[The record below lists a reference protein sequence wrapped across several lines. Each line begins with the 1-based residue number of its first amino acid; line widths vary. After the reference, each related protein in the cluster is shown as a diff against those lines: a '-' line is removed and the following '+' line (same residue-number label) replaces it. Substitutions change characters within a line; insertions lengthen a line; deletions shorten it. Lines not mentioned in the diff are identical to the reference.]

1 MRLIDAFQLSL
12 AAISLAVAV
21 RLARHEDAWPMVV
34 TYWIV
39 LTAKNVLDVLS

>member
-1 MRLIDAFQLSL
+1 MTIALQLLL
-12 AAISLAVAV
+12 AAISLDVAV

-39 LTAKNVLDVLS
+39 LTAKNVIELL

>member
-1 MRLIDAFQLSL
+1 MTIALQLLL

-21 RLARHEDAWPMVV
+21 RLARHKDAWPMVV

-39 LTAKNVLDVLS
+39 LTVKNVIELL

>member
-1 MRLIDAFQLSL
+1 MTNALQLLL

-21 RLARHEDAWPMVV
+21 RLARHEDAWPMIVA
-34 TYWIV
+34 YWIV